1 MKGTGKRMKRKVALL
16 VIAALLF
23 GILPM
28 GSPITGKAE
37 ASVSAGKTARAG
49 YSLNNPRTDS
59 DGVVTWD
66 CVWFGNYWQE
76 DTNGDGKA
84 DKSDAKKPIKWRVL
98 SVNGDDAF
106 LVADKN
112 LDCQEYNDTYT
123 SVTWETCTMRSWLN
137 GYGAGEN
144 KEGKD
149 YSSSNNFLINA
160 FSAGER
166 LAIRT
171 TNVVNDDNTYYDT
184 EGGNDTSDMVFLL
197 SLDEVM
203 NPVYGFSSDY
213 SKYDE
218 SRRAKN
224 TGYAKAQGA
233 YTNSST
239 EYAGNGLWWLRSP
252 GRGSNSAANVGN
264 LGSVSRG
271 GSSVDGSSVGVRPA
285 LHLNL
290 SSTSSWSYAGTVT
303 SEGGASEEATPRP
316 GISEEPTFSWCPR
329 PTATPK
335 SPEVQAAENITAAL
349 PDFNDLGSAELK
361 GPEINIAGN
370 SFNLFQTKIGMSLP
384 VFNNTQINI
393 DHKNHTAE
401 VLLGLEG
408 GADASV
414 KADPDDTYWRES
426 YQEVKSL
433 VKACGGKV
441 DTTKLWNRF
450 SKLRGKLKKID
461 GEAAFKVSGN
471 SAGYIKLELD
481 ENGKPVRLIEGGIMA
496 GLEASGKVKTPLWWI
511 VYSEFGVGGSVD
523 GKLSLTT
530 ENTKTIQVQGELG
543 LAIKPSIALGAD
555 AVVVDVK
562 GGIEGEIGGKVQ
574 IPWKSFEESVSAW
587 LTGKLFVK
595 VDTVIPGLSGGYDF
609 DFPKIELYP
618 ELGKVEKRKLAME
631 YERSDAPAIQKV
643 DEIKRYASGAV
654 DGTEQ
659 SLVYEN
665 AKPEMVQLP
674 DGRILMTYLDDTVL
688 QAEGQAKLMYRLYE
702 DGSWSSGKPVNT
714 NTNLDTAGKLC
725 VYDGTAY
732 VLYEN
737 SRQPVTEQMAED
749 EILNCMDLYAA
760 SFDADLDCFET
771 PVCLGEVSGK
781 ESAWKYGYDFV
792 AGETSL
798 MAVWAE
804 NSGGDVLLT
813 SGDTA
818 FYKSSL
824 DSTGWEEKSEVR
836 PVTGTVQ
843 EFCMWEVDGTVRLA
857 YIKNGT
863 LYIDGTSCDTLTGK
877 VDSVKIFD
885 GQMYFRSD
893 GMLYRWENES
903 AVSLGTACTTTY
915 RVLDDTVYWTE
926 QDNFKSEIYKKETV
940 ISGRLVAVT
949 AEGGYIGGF
958 SLLRQADGELLLSYT
973 LQSVDAAAGGES
985 PFGLTVLKSKE
996 DLSRNQAEVTDLAYD
1011 ILSFVPGEDNDIA
1024 VSVVNTGTTELTEV
1038 KVTISDADGNVLHEE
1053 VVSAS
1058 MEPGEVLEKHL
1069 SVTIPEAPTGGGIC
1083 ASVSAEEPFAS
1094 NDRITENLELET
1106 NAADLEI
1113 TSVDA
1118 DTVCVANLS
1127 DVPAEEIALEIKDG
1141 DETGIVLQSA
1151 DIESL
1156 AAGERKNISI
1166 AEAWKSSTV
1175 NAQTEERYLHCEVT
1189 QKADEY
1195 TLWNNSIQIQKKE
1208 GQLPPTPTVS
1218 PSPETSAGPSV
1229 GPGDG
1234 QTPKPSVKP
1243 DGGLI
1248 PKPSVKP
1255 SVKPDGGSTA
1265 KPSVKPDDGSSAK
1278 PSVKPDGD
1286 STAKPSV
1293 KPDDGS
1299 GAKPSAK
1306 PDAGVTPEPSSKP
1319 DVKPSAAPG
1328 AEETF
1333 APGYLPPIIAPGIQP
1348 SASPDAGSIRKV
1360 SAVKL
1365 KQKKQNVTVSWKK
1378 VSGAAGYQ
1386 VCYGTSKKW
1395 KNKKQKLSRK
1405 NKLIVKKLKKKK
1417 TYYFRVR
1424 AYRIN
1429 GAKKVYGAWSKVRKI
1444 KIKK

>member
-1 MKGTGKRMKRKVALL
+1 MKVTGKRMKRKVALL
-16 VIAALLF
+16 VVVALLF

-37 ASVSAGKTARAG
+37 ASVSEGKTARAG
-49 YSLNNPRTDS
+49 YGLDNPRTDS

-112 LDCQEYNDTYT
+112 LDCQKYNDTST

-137 GYGAGEN
+137 GYGTGAN
-144 KEGKD
+144 QVGKD
-149 YSSSNNFLINA
+149 YSSNNFLINA

-166 LAIRT
+166 SAIQT
-171 TNVVNDDNTYYDT
+171 ANVVNKDNTYYDI
-184 EGGNDTSDMVFLL
+184 EGGNDTSDKVYLL

-203 NPVYGFSSDY
+203 NPGYGFSSDY

-233 YTNSST
+233 YTNPST
-239 EYAGNGLWWLRSP
+239 EYAGNGYWWLRS
-252 GRGSNSAANVGN
+252 SANNSYYAA
-264 LGSVSRG
+264 SVSLNGRVHRDAHDVV
-271 GSSVDGSSVGVRPA
+271 SNIVGVRPA

-303 SEGGASEEATPRP
+303 SSGGVSEEATPRP
-316 GISEEPTFSWCPR
+316 GVSEEPSQTDEPLFSWHPR

-335 SPEVQAAENITAAL
+335 SPEAQAAENITAAL

-361 GPEINIAGN
+361 GPEISIAGN

-609 DFPKIELYP
+609 DFPKMELYP
-618 ELGKVEKRKLAME
+618 ELGKVEKRKLAMA

-643 DEIKRYASGAV
+643 DEIRRYSAGAV

-674 DGRILMTYLDDTVL
+674 DGRILMTYLDDTVE

-725 VYDGTAY
+725 VYGGTAY

-737 SRQPVTEQMAED
+737 SRQPVTEQMEED
-749 EILNCMDLYAA
+749 EILNSMDLYAA
-760 SFDADLDCFET
+760 SFDADLDGFET
-771 PVCLGEVSGK
+771 PICLGEVSGK

-792 AGETSL
+792 AGGTSL

-804 NSGGDVLLT
+804 NNGGDVLLT
-813 SGDTA
+813 SGDTV

-824 DSTGWEEKSEVR
+824 DDTGWEEKSEIR
-836 PVTGTVQ
+836 SVTGTVQ
-843 EFCMWEVDGTVRLA
+843 EFCMWEEDGTVRLA

-877 VDSVKIFD
+877 ADSVKIFD
-885 GQMYFRSD
+885 GQMYFRLG

-926 QDNFKSEIYKKETV
+926 QDNFKSEIYKKKAV
-940 ISGRLVAVT
+940 ISGRPVAVT

-985 PFGLTVLKSKE
+985 PYGLTVLKSKE

-1024 VSVVNTGTTELTEV
+1024 VSVVNTGTTELTGV

-1053 VVSAS
+1053 VVSTS

-1069 SVTIPEAPTGGGIC
+1069 SVTIPEALTGGGIC
-1083 ASVSAEEPFAS
+1083 ASVSAGEPFAS

-1156 AAGERKNISI
+1156 AGGERKNISI
-1166 AEAWKSSTV
+1166 AEVWKSSTV

-1208 GQLPPTPTVS
+1208 GQLPPTPTAS
-1218 PSPETSAGPSV
+1218 PSPETSAGPGV

-1234 QTPKPSVKP
+1234 QTPKPSVRP
-1243 DGGLI
+1243 DDGSTA
-1248 PKPSVKP
+1248 KPSVKPGDGSTPKP
-1255 SVKPDGGSTA
+1255 SVKPDGGS
-1265 KPSVKPDDGSSAK
+1265 SAK
-1278 PSVKPDGD
+1278 
-1286 STAKPSV
+1286 
-1293 KPDDGS
+1293 
-1299 GAKPSAK
+1299 
-1306 PDAGVTPEPSSKP
+1306 PSSKP

-1328 AEETF
+1328 AGPTF

-1348 SASPDAGSIRKV
+1348 SASPDAGSIGKV

-1424 AYRIN
+1424 AYRMN
-1429 GAKKVYGAWSKVRKI
+1429 GAKKVYGAWSKARKI